1 LSYLLILKIINIG
14 YYFTKI
20 IEQDSIDQA
29 IELLNSKLAE
39 QGFGI
44 ISEIKVNEIF
54 KNKLN
59 KDFRPYRI
67 LGACHPEYAYKAIS
81 FENKIG
87 TMLPCNFVVQELES
101 GDIEISA
108 VDPAASMSSVN
119 NESLKDIAETVRNK
133 IKTIVK
139 NL

>member
-1 LSYLLILKIINIG
+1 MG

-20 IEQDSIDQA
+20 IEQDSIEQA

-59 KDFRPYRI
+59 KYFRPYRI
-67 LGACHPEYAYKAIS
+67 LGACHPYFAYQAIS
-81 FENKIG
+81 NENKIG
-87 TMLPCNFVVQELES
+87 TMLPCNFIVQELDS
-101 GDIEISA
+101 GEIEVSA

-119 NESLKDIAETVRNK
+119 NGELVEIAIKVR
-133 IKTIVK
+133 KTIK
-139 NL
+139 NIIEKL